1 MTRFRL
7 IGMRRTAAPE
17 GMSGMGNTAAKPVE
31 KSAGS
36 EQGGLAESVQSPL
49 LAPSTSEE
57 ALPESISLPDEEKKQ
72 IPMREDPIGI
82 LLWEKIEESEHSR
95 SYEKDFKI
103 IEKAFFLAREAH
115 AGQKRRSGE
124 DYLSHPV
131 EVARILIDLGMD
143 SDCIVAALLHD
154 VVEDTRVTAQE
165 VVRAFGTNVATLVEG
180 VTKLGKIPY
189 TSKEEE
195 QVENLRKMFL
205 ATAKDIRV
213 IIIKLADRLHNMR
226 TMAAMPDFKRREKS
240 RETMEVYAPLAHR
253 LGMQRM
259 KVELEDLSLQ
269 YLDPVG
275 YDEIARDFAS
285 HKAEREGFL
294 NEIMNRLRERL
305 SVEIPESQVSGRV
318 KHIYSVYQKMY
329 RQNKSLSEI
338 YDLYAVRV
346 IVNTMVDCYNVL
358 GLVHDMY
365 KPIPGKFKDYIST
378 PKPNMYQS
386 LHTTVI
392 GKEGIPFEVQIRTW
406 EMHRTAEFGIAAHW
420 KYKRGLTRKDSLEGK
435 LEWVRQVL
443 EVQASS
449 SDPEE
454 FMRTF
459 KFDFFDDEV
468 FVFTPRGDLINLP
481 AGATTIDFAYAIHS
495 QVGNQMVAAKANG
508 KLVTLDYQVQNGDIV
523 EVITVK
529 DGNKGPNRDWLN
541 IVKTSEAK
549 SKIRQWFKRE
559 KREENIQRGREEI
572 ELGLR
577 QALIQIEPE
586 VLQELLGTIAK
597 RMGVTGTDEL
607 YAAVGYGGL
616 SGARVLSKLKESYAK
631 LHKPSNE
638 DILENLAD
646 SGVKPAVH
654 RHSTDG
660 VVVEGIDGCLVKFAR
675 CCNPLPGDDIVGYVT
690 RGLGVSVHRRDCQ
703 NFQNAIAKGEE
714 LGRWIAV
721 HWDETTRTGHQSELL
736 ITAGNRTGL
745 LADLTAVL
753 ANLKIPIRA
762 MTARDVL
769 QNTSGVIS
777 IIVEVMDLEHLNMVM
792 ARLLR
797 VKNVIDVRRGR
808 MN

>member
-1 MTRFRL
+1 
-7 IGMRRTAAPE
+7 MRCFAPE
-17 GMSGMGNTAAKPVE
+17 ASGQSAKPTDPGPV
-31 KSAGS
+31 S
-36 EQGGLAESVQSPL
+36 EQPSPEQE
-49 LAPSTSEE
+49 PE
-57 ALPESISLPDEEKKQ
+57 LPMAQ
-72 IPMREDPIGI
+72 DPIGR
-82 LLWEKIEESEHSR
+82 LLAEKLDEPEHAHYYDR
-95 SYEKDFKI
+95 ELL
-103 IEKAFFLAREAH
+103 ERAFIMARTAH
-115 AGQKRRSGE
+115 FGQKRRSGE
-124 DYLSHPV
+124 DYLTHPV

-154 VVEDTRVTAQE
+154 VVEDTGVTVQE
-165 VVRAFGTNVATLVEG
+165 VSKIFGSDVATLVEG

-226 TMAAMPDFKRREKS
+226 TMAVMPDFKRREKS

-253 LGMQRM
+253 LGMQRV

-275 YDEIARDFAS
+275 YEEIARDFAS
-285 HKAEREGFL
+285 HQAERQNFL
-294 NEIMNRLRERL
+294 EEVMNRLRERV
-305 SVEIPESQVSGRV
+305 SSEMPDSQVTGRV

-329 RQNKSLSEI
+329 KQNKTLSEI

-346 IVNTMVDCYNVL
+346 IVNTIVDCYNVL
-358 GLVHDMY
+358 GIVHDMY

-420 KYKRGLTRKDSLEGK
+420 KYKRGLTKKDTLEGK

-443 EVQASS
+443 EVQSTS

-459 KFDFFDDEV
+459 KIDFFDDEV

-481 AGATTIDFAYAIHS
+481 AGATAIDFAYAIHS
-495 QVGNQMVAAKANG
+495 QVGNKMIGAKANG

-529 DGNKGPNRDWLN
+529 EGNKGPNRDWLG

-559 KREENIQRGREEI
+559 KRDENIQRGREEI

-577 QALIQIEPE
+577 QALLQIETAD
-586 VLQELLGTIAK
+586 LQEPLLTIAK
-597 RMGVTGTDEL
+597 RMGVTGVDEL
-607 YAAVGYGGL
+607 YASIGYGGI
-616 SGARVLSKLKESYAK
+616 SSARVLSKIKESYAK

-638 DILENLAD
+638 DVLETMAD
-646 SGVKPAVH
+646 ASSKPAA
-654 RHSTDG
+654 RKRSSGG
-660 VVVEGIDGCLVKFAR
+660 VIVEGLEGCLVKFAR

-690 RGLGVSVHRRDCQ
+690 KGFGVSVHRRDCN
-703 NFQNAIAKGEE
+703 NFQSAIAKDED

-721 HWDETTRTGHQSELL
+721 HWDDGARTAHQTELL
-736 ITAGNRTGL
+736 ITANTRTGL
-745 LADLTAVL
+745 LADLTAAL
-753 ANLKIPIRA
+753 SSLKIPIHSI
-762 MTARDVL
+762 TARDAL
-769 QNTSGVIS
+769 KNASGVVS
-777 IIVEVMDLEHLNMVM
+777 VIIEVLDLEHLNLVM
-792 ARLLR
+792 GKLLHIKG
-797 VKNVIDVRRGR
+797 VTDVRRGR
-808 MN
+808 IN

>member
-1 MTRFRL
+1 MTDSIRFWRNRMKQFAPETS
-7 IGMRRTAAPE
+7 GQSAAPAE
-17 GMSGMGNTAAKPVE
+17 QAPLELVQAAG
-31 KSAGS
+31 A
-36 EQGGLAESVQSPL
+36 GLAQETQPE
-49 LAPSTSEE
+49 PEPE
-57 ALPESISLPDEEKKQ
+57 LPMAQ
-72 IPMREDPIGI
+72 DPIGA
-82 LLWEKIEESEHSR
+82 LLVEKLEEPEHARYYDKDLIER
-95 SYEKDFKI
+95 
-103 IEKAFFLAREAH
+103 AFFLARKAH

-124 DYLSHPV
+124 DYLVHPV
-131 EVARILIDLGMD
+131 EVARILVDLGMD
-143 SDCIVAALLHD
+143 SDCIAAALLHD
-154 VVEDTRVTAQE
+154 VVEDTGVTTQE
-165 VVRAFGTNVATLVEG
+165 VSKGFGSDVANLVEG

-226 TMAAMPDFKRREKS
+226 TLAAMPDFKRREKS

-253 LGMQRM
+253 LGMQRV

-275 YDEIARDFAS
+275 YEEIARDFAS
-285 HKAEREGFL
+285 HQAERQNFL
-294 NEIMNRLRERL
+294 EEVMSRLRERV
-305 SVEIPESQVSGRV
+305 SAEIPDSQVTGRV

-329 RQNKSLSEI
+329 KQNKTLSEI

-346 IVNTMVDCYNVL
+346 IVNTIVDCYNVL
-358 GLVHDMY
+358 GIVHDMY

-420 KYKRGLTRKDSLEGK
+420 KYKRGLTKKDSLEGK

-443 EVQASS
+443 EFQATS

-459 KFDFFDDEV
+459 KIDFFDDEV

-481 AGATTIDFAYAIHS
+481 AGATAIDFAYAIHS
-495 QVGNQMVAAKANG
+495 QVGNKMIGAKANG

-523 EVITVK
+523 EVITAK
-529 DGNKGPNRDWLN
+529 EGNKGPNRDWLS

-549 SKIRQWFKRE
+549 SKIRQWFKKE
-559 KREENIQRGREEI
+559 KREENIQRGREEV

-577 QALIQIEPE
+577 QALLQIDPAD
-586 VLQELLGTIAK
+586 LQELLQTIAK
-597 RMGVTGTDEL
+597 RMGVTGVDEL
-607 YAAVGYGGL
+607 YASIGYGGI
-616 SGARVLSKLKESYAK
+616 SSSRVLTKIKEGYAK
-631 LHKPSNE
+631 QHKPSNE
-638 DILENLAD
+638 DVLETLAD
-646 SGVKPAVH
+646 ATAKAAPRKHSSG
-654 RHSTDG
+654 G
-660 VVVEGIDGCLVKFAR
+660 VIVEGLEGCLVKFAR

-690 RGLGVSVHRRDCQ
+690 KGFGVSVHRRDCN
-703 NFQNAIAKGEE
+703 NFQNAIVKNQD

-721 HWDETTRTGHQSELL
+721 HWDDGARAVHQTELL
-736 ITAGNRTGL
+736 ITANNRTGL
-745 LADLTAVL
+745 LADLTAML
-753 ANLKIPIRA
+753 SSLKIPIHSI
-762 MTARDVL
+762 TARDAL
-769 QNTSGVIS
+769 KNASGVVS
-777 IIVEVMDLEHLNMVM
+777 VIIEVLDLEHLNLVM
-792 ARLLR
+792 GKLLHIKG
-797 VKNVIDVRRGR
+797 VTDVRRGH